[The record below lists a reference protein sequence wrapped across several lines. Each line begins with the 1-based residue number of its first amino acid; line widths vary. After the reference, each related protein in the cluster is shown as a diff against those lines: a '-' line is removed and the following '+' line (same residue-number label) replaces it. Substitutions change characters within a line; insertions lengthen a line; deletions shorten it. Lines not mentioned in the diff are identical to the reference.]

1 MTTPVT
7 IPLAEPPPAVGATS
21 AAGEPFVQ
29 RWASFVGAKKGVPF
43 RSAEEAFDAL
53 FCAIPLTVGARILV
67 SSCSS
72 AAVWDAIEALK
83 LEPVII
89 EPDPFTLLL
98 DGGSVPPDL
107 WSKVD
112 AIVISH
118 LFGRPASL
126 ENLVASARKFGV
138 FVVEDA
144 VHAHGAEYRGKKVGS
159 FGDAAVFDFS
169 PGRVLADE
177 DGGAVV
183 VTSRAALAD
192 ALKPTSKA
200 FSKETNRRLSSRLDS
215 LEDALKQ
222 REALAAHYR
231 ERISKLEGL
240 RVVLPER
247 QGRHVFYRF
256 VIRVPEAEAIQRYL
270 ADRGIETAFP
280 KFRSLTSHP
289 ELPLAGAAARETLYL
304 PMALSQGEAGVDKV
318 CDALKGALASLRKV

>member
-1 MTTPVT
+1 MSTPVT
-7 IPLAEPPPAVGATS
+7 IPLAEPPPAVA
-21 AAGEPFVQ
+21 AAGAVTEPFPQ
-29 RWASFVGAKKGVPF
+29 RWAAFVGAKKGVAF

-83 LEPVII
+83 LDPVII

-98 DGGSVPPDL
+98 DGGSVAPDL

-159 FGDAAVFDFS
+159 FGDAAVFDFA
-169 PGRVLADE
+169 PGRVIADE

-192 ALKPTSKA
+192 DLKPSSHP
-200 FSKETNRRLSSRLDS
+200 FSKDAARRLSARLDGI
-215 LEDALKQ
+215 EDTLKQ
-222 REALAAHYR
+222 RETLAAHYR
-231 ERISKLEGL
+231 ERLSQLEGL

-304 PMALSQGEAGVDKV
+304 PMALSQGKAGVDKV
-318 CDALKGALASLRKV
+318 CDALKSALASLRKV